1 MQGVVLSNARSG
13 SILVYLMLPVYSIHA
28 GVVYQVYLV
37 HLMLPVYPIHTG
49 VVYQV
54 YLVHLMLPVGGG
66 HSHRKG
72 ATNPT

>member
-13 SILVYLMLPVYSIHA
+13 SILVY
-28 GVVYQVYLV
+28 
-37 HLMLPVYPIHTG
+37 LMLPVYPIHTG

>member
-13 SILVYLMLPVYSIHA
+13 SILVYLMLPVYPIHA
-28 GVVYQVYLV
+28 GVVLSGLV
-37 HLMLPVYPIHTG
+37 HLMLPVYSIHAG